1 MADFQDKNAPN
12 LISIGALLH

>member
-1 MADFQDKNAPN
+1 MADFQDKNAPH